1 MNIKE
6 LNDHLDVIEAI
17 LQESKDG
24 SENSK
29 DLNNKHEQ
37 LQTINRSI
45 AQLERKKIPVPKEIR
60 DLHLAL
66 DREVKKLKS
75 PSSGIAEA
83 YDRLLKLVIELGKAC
98 GKSPK
103 KDLYLIAKEKRSKAV
118 DQNTLEETLIKVLEE
133 MGGSGHE
140 KEIFSRAEK
149 ILQPEFSSI
158 DLEAFKGKTPRW
170 QTNLRRVRRKLVD
183 KKVLTQESMRRV
195 WTLKR

>member
-1 MNIKE
+1 MNIKD
-6 LNDHLDVIEAI
+6 LNDHLDAIEAI
-17 LQESKDG
+17 FQESKDG
-24 SENSK
+24 SGNSK
-29 DLNNKHEQ
+29 DLNNNQEQ

-60 DLHLAL
+60 DLYVAL

-83 YDRLLKLVIELGKAC
+83 YDRLLRLVIELGKAC

-103 KDLYLIAKEKRSKAV
+103 KDLYLIAKEKRSKAL

-149 ILQPEFSSI
+149 VLCPKFTSV
-158 DLEAFKGKTPRW
+158 DLEAYKGKTPRW
-170 QTNLRRVRRKLVD
+170 QTNLRRVRKKLVER
-183 KKVLTQESMRRV
+183 KVLTQESMKRV
-195 WTLKR
+195 WTLK